1 MFAFIA
7 ALISLIAA
15 VGLAADFD
23 PDSPFLYPVTGEG
36 TTPTPTTPIEVDAPL
51 DPGSLPTEVIVYD
64 PLGDGTESD
73 DEAALAVDGDNTTV
87 WRTEAYSMPI
97 REFKDGVGLVFD
109 VDGTPTTMS
118 IRGSAET
125 TYLIGWSDAVEP
137 DPADWEHIAR
147 GTLLT
152 SEVRIQLPLRGGG
165 VWLLW
170 LIDIPER
177 VDGSFQAVISEVT
190 FGS

>member
-1 MFAFIA
+1 
-7 ALISLIAA
+7 
-15 VGLAADFD
+15 
-23 PDSPFLYPVTGEG
+23 
-36 TTPTPTTPIEVDAPL
+36 
-51 DPGSLPTEVIVYD
+51 
-64 PLGDGTESD
+64 
-73 DEAALAVDGDNTTV
+73 
-87 WRTEAYSMPI
+87 MPI

-109 VDGTPTTMS
+109 VDGTPATMS
-118 IRGSAET
+118 IRGSAQT
-125 TYLIGWSDAVEP
+125 TYLIGWSDAIEP

-147 GTLLT
+147 GTLLS

-177 VDGSFQAVISEVT
+177 PDGSFQAVISEVT